1 MPFDASVPHLSRVYN
16 YWLGGKDHFA
26 ADREVA
32 EKVIASYPAVV
43 IGARAQRAFL
53 RRTVHYLAATAGIRQ
68 FLDIGTGL
76 PLGDNTHEVAQ
87 RVAPEARVAYV
98 DNNPVVLSHAR
109 ALLKSCPEGMTDH
122 IDADLRNPARILA
135 EAAGILDFN
144 EPVGLLLLGILH
156 CLPDEEDPF
165 GIVATLAA
173 ALPPG
178 SYLAI
183 SHLASDVDDQAT
195 LAMNEYNMGHWDP
208 VYPRPQGEVSRF
220 LDGLDLVDPGLVQI
234 HRWCPETENP
244 DSGPDIPNYG
254 AVGRKR

>member
-1 MPFDASVPHLSRVYN
+1 VYN

-32 EKVIASYPAVV
+32 EKVIAAYPAVV

-53 RRTVHYLAATAGIRQ
+53 RRAVHYLAATAGVRQ

-98 DNNPVVLSHAR
+98 DNDPVVLSHAR

-122 IDADLRNPARILA
+122 IAADLRDPSLILA
-135 EAAGILDFN
+135 EAAGILDLSK
-144 EPVGLLLLGILH
+144 PVGLLLLGILH
-156 CLPDEEDPF
+156 CLPDEEDPL
-165 GIVATLAA
+165 GIVARLAA

-183 SHLASDVDDQAT
+183 SHLASDVDNQAT
-195 LAMNEYNMGHWDP
+195 LAMNEYNMGRCDP
-208 VYPRPQGEVSRF
+208 VYPRTRGEVSRF
-220 LDGLDLVDPGLVQI
+220 LDGLDLVDPGLVQV
-234 HRWCPETENP
+234 HRWCPETGNP
-244 DSGPDIPNYG
+244 GSGSDIPSYG